1 MSSVKSIAG
10 NKIRG
15 ESDKLSRI
23 AAGPT
28 QKILNL
34 VNAGEL
40 KV

>member
-23 AAGPT
+23 TAGAT
-28 QKILNL
+28 QKILNSG
-34 VNAGEL
+34 NAGEL
-40 KV
+40 NV